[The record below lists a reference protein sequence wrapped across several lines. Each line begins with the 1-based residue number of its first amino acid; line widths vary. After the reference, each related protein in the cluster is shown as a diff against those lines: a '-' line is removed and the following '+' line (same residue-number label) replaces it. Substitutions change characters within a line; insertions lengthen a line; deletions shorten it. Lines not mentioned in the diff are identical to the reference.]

1 MSALSLLQMIQ
12 ISDSLFPIGAFTL
25 SNGLETM
32 VLQEKL
38 TTKEDLDRYVK
49 NYMKLLPFNNLGIMM
64 LAWQR
69 ADDPDFLRQLD
80 EVSMAVK
87 TPREVREGTVKLCRR
102 FLKLWKQLREYKSL
116 AWYQEEVKEGRCI
129 GDHSIAVGLY
139 AREIGLEQELAGA
152 VYVYNLITSI
162 VTNAVKTVPLSQI
175 AGQQIL
181 NQALEQVEECVS
193 KAKEVEKEDLGVGGT
208 QMDIAAM
215 NHETLYSRLY
225 MS

>member
-1 MSALSLLQMIQ
+1 MVELIFSILGVIVLLGVVWGALCMVTGEKNIGNTIMVNCFTAMVLFIILLSLFNLHGAGNG
-12 ISDSLFPIGAFTL
+12 SL
-25 SNGLETM
+25 
-32 VLQEKL
+32 
-38 TTKEDLDRYVK
+38 
-49 NYMKLLPFNNLGIMM
+49 
-64 LAWQR
+64 
-69 ADDPDFLRQLD
+69 
-80 EVSMAVK
+80 
-87 TPREVREGTVKLCRR
+87 
-102 FLKLWKQLREYKSL
+102 
-116 AWYQEEVKEGRCI
+116 EGRCI

-181 NQALEQVEECVS
+181 NQALEQVEECVA

>member
-1 MSALSLLQMIQ
+1 
-12 ISDSLFPIGAFTL
+12 
-25 SNGLETM
+25 
-32 VLQEKL
+32 
-38 TTKEDLDRYVK
+38 
-49 NYMKLLPFNNLGIMM
+49 MKLLPFNNLGIMM

-102 FLKLWKQLREYKSL
+102 VLKLWKQLREYKSL

-162 VTNAVKTVPLSQI
+162 VTNAVKTVEPDSRPADSESG
-175 AGQQIL
+175 AGAGGGMCGKSKRSGKRGFRGWWNPDGYSGHESRDLVFKAVYELRNGGIEYELCKNRSRWSGWFRQNSVDRETDQDHVKRIQYL
-181 NQALEQVEECVS
+181 CHNQ
-193 KAKEVEKEDLGVGGT
+193 
-208 QMDIAAM
+208 
-215 NHETLYSRLY
+215 
-225 MS
+225 

>member
-1 MSALSLLQMIQ
+1 M
-12 ISDSLFPIGAFTL
+12 
-25 SNGLETM
+25 
-32 VLQEKL
+32 
-38 TTKEDLDRYVK
+38 
-49 NYMKLLPFNNLGIMM
+49 
-64 LAWQR
+64 
-69 ADDPDFLRQLD
+69 
-80 EVSMAVK
+80 
-87 TPREVREGTVKLCRR
+87 
-102 FLKLWKQLREYKSL
+102 
-116 AWYQEEVKEGRCI
+116 KEGRCI

-181 NQALEQVEECVS
+181 NQALEQVEECVA

-208 QMDIAAM
+208 QMDIADM

>member
-1 MSALSLLQMIQ
+1 
-12 ISDSLFPIGAFTL
+12 
-25 SNGLETM
+25 
-32 VLQEKL
+32 
-38 TTKEDLDRYVK
+38 
-49 NYMKLLPFNNLGIMM
+49 M

-69 ADDPDFLRQLD
+69 ADDPDFLRQLV

-87 TPREVREGTVKLCRR
+87 TPRELREGTVMLCRR

-181 NQALEQVEECVS
+181 NQALEQVEECVA